1 MAEAKL
7 SRNMTRL
14 AEAIRANPKTRCVL
28 CGFDLWLEVLGSPH
42 VAGRDMTWKG
52 RFTTPEDPEQALRVP
67 VPVLGNR
74 VVVSFDPTLPP
85 EDFEL
90 RA

>member
-7 SRNMTRL
+7 SKNMARL
-14 AEAIRANPKTRCVL
+14 AEAIRANPKTRCAL

-42 VAGRDMTWKG
+42 VTGRDMTWKG
-52 RFTTPEDPEQALRVP
+52 RFVTPEDSPEVLKLP
-67 VPVLGNR
+67 VPVLGKR

-85 EDFEL
+85 DDFEL